1 MPDRLRLPGIYPR
14 GRPIANLDTSGGHS
28 ANLPHA
34 RERGDRPSASRLRTS
49 SRKVPVARNN
59 YGFEKRQRELSK
71 EKKKEEKRQRK
82 MERKGAD
89 QDADAETQ
97 SDEQSPEAAP
107 DA

>member
-82 MERKGAD
+82 LERKNTDQASGA
-89 QDADAETQ
+89 ATQ
-97 SDEQSPEAAP
+97 ATDESLEAGPES
-107 DA
+107 